1 MMKKKVNFSIDAEIL
16 KFIIINYNNNFII
29 DIIWNNKFFKLKLI
43 REPSFNQIFN
53 FSLYIL
59 ILFFISFNICN
70 INNIR

>member
-1 MMKKKVNFSIDAEIL
+1 MMTKKVKISLEAEIL

-29 DIIWNNKFFKLKLI
+29 DIIWNNKFFKLKLF

-70 INNIR
+70 FNYIK